1 MSRDGSAFDSP
12 VDQGSVPMTR
22 QYSLSFVASL
32 VATVCYLTC
41 ALLAFSRYPLPYS
54 PLNNWLSDLGNVD
67 VNPAG
72 ALFYNLGIVTTGILL
87 VLFFLGLSVWK
98 LSTNRIQQL
107 MLHLTQGCGILGALA
122 MVMTGLFPINHFAL
136 HSFFSTCS
144 NVLLG
149 TAFAFSVAALRYHA
163 SCARWLLILGAVT
176 TLADLLFGLSKIVTT
191 TFVLEWVTIALFI
204 SYIVLLGAQTQPRVA
219 ATTSSWASVP
229 GADRATGNP
238 GVAAHETTRAQRE
251 LV

>member
-1 MSRDGSAFDSP
+1 MK
-12 VDQGSVPMTR
+12 R
-22 QYSLSFVASL
+22 QYSLSFAASL

-41 ALLAFSRYPLPYS
+41 ALVSFSRYPLPYS

-67 VNPAG
+67 VNLAG
-72 ALFYNLGIVTTGILL
+72 ALFYNLGIVTTGLLL
-87 VLFFLGLSVWK
+87 VQFFLGLSVWK
-98 LSTNRIQQL
+98 MSTNRIQQL
-107 MLHLTQGCGILGALA
+107 TLYLTQGCGILGALA

-144 NVLLG
+144 NILLG

-163 SCARWLLILGAVT
+163 SCPRWLLILGAVT

-204 SYIVLLGAQTQPRVA
+204 CYIVLLGVQTQRRISDA
-219 ATTSSWASVP
+219 TSSWASGP
-229 GADRATGNP
+229 GPDRAVGNP
-238 GVAAHETTRAQRE
+238 DLAAHETTRAQRE

>member
-1 MSRDGSAFDSP
+1 MKR
-12 VDQGSVPMTR
+12 R
-22 QYSLSFVASL
+22 YSLSFAASL
-32 VATVCYLTC
+32 VATVWYLTC
-41 ALLAFSRYPLPYS
+41 ALVAFSRYPLLYS

-72 ALFYNLGIVTTGILL
+72 AFFYNVGIVATGLLL
-87 VLFFLGLSVWK
+87 VLFFVGLSVWK
-98 LSTNRIQQL
+98 MSTNRIQQV
-107 MLHLTQGCGILGALA
+107 MLHLTQGFGMLGALA

-163 SCARWLLILGAVT
+163 SCPRWLLILGAVT
-176 TLADLLFGLSKIVTT
+176 TLADLLFGLSKIVQTT
-191 TFVLEWVTIALFI
+191 YVLEWVTIALFI
-204 SYIVLLGAQTQPRVA
+204 SYIVLLGAQTQRRLA
-219 ATTSSWASVP
+219 ATTSSWTSGP

-238 GVAAHETTRAQRE
+238 DLAARETPRAQRE